1 MLTKRGRAGG
11 GEIDSADVDIDNGT
25 APAQHN
31 SIHLALTDPAQL
43 RFLEVRLRE
52 LSGVDVTRESDSP
65 RAGELGGGDWLAVV
79 AGSSGLVAA
88 IKVLPEFLRARRSDL
103 KVTCVVKGEKVTV
116 EVTNLED
123 VMPVLEKMLRD

>member
-1 MLTKRGRAGG
+1 M
-11 GEIDSADVDIDNGT
+11 DIDTGT
-25 APAQHN
+25 GDDTGNAPAQQN
-31 SIHLALTDPAQL
+31 VLHLALTDPAQL
-43 RFLEVRLRE
+43 RSLEARLR
-52 LSGVDVTRESDSP
+52 DVPDVAVARQSDAP
-65 RAGELGGGDWLAVV
+65 RAGELGAGDWLAVV

-88 IKVLPEFLRARRSDL
+88 IKVLPDFLRARRSDL

>member
-1 MLTKRGRAGG
+1 
-11 GEIDSADVDIDNGT
+11 VDIDNGT
-25 APAQHN
+25 APAQQDVL
-31 SIHLALTDPAQL
+31 HLTLSDPAQL
-43 RFLEVRLRE
+43 RSLEARLRE
-52 LSGVDVTRESDSP
+52 LAGVDVARQSDAP
-65 RAGELGGGDWLAVV
+65 RAGELGAGDWLAVV